1 MAELSPGFTL
11 IDGQPQTQ
19 LSVRDRGLAYGD
31 GLFETLRVVN
41 GRIPLLQ
48 HHMARLVR
56 GASRLQ
62 LRCDADAI
70 GQELFQL
77 ASRLDSGILKLIL
90 TRGDGQRGYALPQ
103 PQQPRRIIQFAALPD
118 YPASHAE
125 QGIRLF
131 PCATRLG
138 QQPLLAGIKHLNRL
152 EQVLARAEWDDPAY
166 AEGLV
171 CNQQGEPVECTVS
184 NLFLRLQDGWVT
196 PAVDQCGV
204 QGVMRDYLCDQLAA
218 IGQPVRVRAV
228 SQAELLSSSEVFCCN
243 SVYGVWPVVGL
254 GNHQWSI
261 GPNTRQAQTLAQQVM
276 S

>member
-31 GLFETLRVVN
+31 GLFETLRVAN
-41 GRIPLLQ
+41 GFIPLLEQ
-48 HHMARLVR
+48 HLARLHR
-56 GASRLQ
+56 GAARLGIEY
-62 LRCDADAI
+62 DAA
-70 GQELFQL
+70 QL
-77 ASRLDSGILKLIL
+77 AEELARLAVQLGSGILKLIL

-103 PQQPRRIIQFAALPD
+103 PQQPRRIVQVAALPA

-125 QGIRLF
+125 QGIRLY

-138 QQPLLAGIKHLNRL
+138 QQPLLAGLKHLNRL
-152 EQVLARAEWDDPAY
+152 EQVLARAEWNDPAF

-184 NLFLRLQDGWVT
+184 NLFLRLEGEWVT
-196 PAVDQCGV
+196 PALDQCGV
-204 QGVMRDYLCDQLAA
+204 QGVMRDYLCMQLAA
-218 IGQPVRVRAV
+218 AGQSVSVRPVT
-228 SQAELLSSSEVFCCN
+228 QAELLASREVFCCN
-243 SVYGVWPVVGL
+243 SVFGVWPVIGL

-261 GPNTRQAQTLAQQVM
+261 GPYTRQAQALAQQVM
-276 S
+276 L